1 MRCGVVRCGV
11 AYAVL
16 LPSGVM
22 PWTLVGG
29 GSAMQQPVFIMAPPP
44 LINMGTGT
52 PPTEVGGG
60 LAAMIPQFLPPGFTL
75 AYPSSHLMDN
85 SAQDPS
91 PTSPSPS
98 PPSHRHQRS
107 SGAEPSSPN
116 PRPGVIS
123 PPLATADGNRDKVG
137 GASTQALTRRG
148 VAAGWV
154 RFCPLCCRPRRGS
167 RGSTQRARRTGSL
180 CTSRLYPPKQR
191 TLDTSGRAQLP
202 LDLIRGS
209 PNPPNEV
216 LS

>member
-1 MRCGVVRCGV
+1 
-11 AYAVL
+11 
-16 LPSGVM
+16 
-22 PWTLVGG
+22 
-29 GSAMQQPVFIMAPPP
+29 MQQPVFIMAPPP

-91 PTSPSPS
+91 RTSPSPS
-98 PPSHRHQRS
+98 PPSHHHQRS

-123 PPLATADGNRDKVG
+123 PPLATADGSRDKVG
-137 GASTQALTRRG
+137 GASMQALTGRG
-148 VAAGWV
+148 VVAGWV

-167 RGSTQRARRTGSL
+167 RGSRRTARCTDSL
-180 CTSRLYPPKQR
+180 CMSRLSRPKQR
-191 TLDTSGRAQLP
+191 TPATSGRAQLP
-202 LDLIRGS
+202 LDLRRGS
-209 PNPPNEV
+209 PSPPNEV